1 MSNPLEVK
9 VYGILSFADLFTPYQ
24 KSPKDTPKYKASIL
38 IDPDSKQGK
47 KSIEALE
54 EAQDLAIKQKWP
66 TKPPKLSGDKKVL
79 RDGNEKEWDGYE
91 GMKYISASNKR
102 PPTVVDN
109 NRNRITEDDNIIYN
123 GCKVVAIVRVWAQ
136 DDPDY
141 GKRVNASLEGI
152 QYAGKGVPFGAP
164 PLSESAFDDL
174 GDLDDEDE
182 DDAPRAKSKKRP
194 VEDDEDDEKP
204 VSKAKKKKV
213 VDEDDD
219 EEEAPRSKSKKR
231 LADDDD
237 DEEEA
242 PRAKKKKKVVD
253 DEDDED

>member
-24 KSPKDTPKYKASIL
+24 KSLKDTPKYKASIL

-79 RDGNEKEWDGYE
+79 RDGNDKEWDGYE

-174 GDLDDEDE
+174 GDLDDED
-182 DDAPRAKSKKRP
+182 
-194 VEDDEDDEKP
+194 DENP